1 MDYILVHHHN
11 RVDFR
16 SELYAFLESSDE
28 PLRPIDVGHKGVII
42 GRDVFSLHS
51 SIANPKE
58 SSVSLH
64 SIFRM
69 PNDLTK

>member
-1 MDYILVHHHN
+1 MDYMLLHHYNVELVS
-11 RVDFR
+11 R

-51 SIANPKE
+51 SIANLKE

-64 SIFRM
+64 AIFPHDR
-69 PNDLTK
+69 